1 MCTDWSKEASK
12 TFLVSALV
20 RKKPTV
26 IYYIFLLG
34 FGQYAETTA
43 RIVCFDKQL
52 TNITPNEK
60 LKMKW
65 TVNW

>member
-43 RIVCFDKQL
+43 RIICFDKQF

-60 LKMKW
+60 L
-65 TVNW
+65 